1 MKKRIFV
8 FAKIYYAVFFILLI
22 VVIGIFGFIHIEN
35 YSLLD
40 AIYMTVITVSSVGFQ
55 EVVELSENGRLFTT
69 FLIIASFGTF
79 AYSVSVVTTYIVG
92 GEFNMYFKDY
102 KVKKEIKGI
111 KDHTIV
117 CGFGRNGSQAVDKLA
132 AHNQEFVVIDNNPQ
146 SIDKLRDTQRY
157 LFVKGDATLDE
168 TLELAG
174 ISRAKA
180 LISTLSSDADNLYV
194 VLSARQKKNDLI
206 IISRASYDE
215 SHDKLKIASADNVIM
230 PNKLG
235 GAHMASLVTTPDVVE
250 FLDNITLE
258 GNAEINLEEISLN
271 HLPGDFQNKT
281 VKDLNARLHTGCN
294 IIGFK
299 TPEGKYV
306 INPSA
311 ETMLIPN
318 SKLFVLGSNE
328 QIKKLNK
335 LLKTHD

>member
-168 TLELAG
+168 TLGLAG

-215 SHDKLKIASADNVIM
+215 SHDKLKIAGADNVIM

-258 GNAEINLEEISLN
+258 GNAEINIEEISLN

-281 VKDLNARLHTGCN
+281 VKDLNARLHIGCN

-306 INPSA
+306 INPCA